1 MKLLEYASKEILGK
15 YGVPVKK
22 NKLCRSLEE
31 LKAVIDEFNFPVV
44 IKAQVPVG
52 GRGKAGGIK
61 LAKSKEEAIAIT
73 EQILNM
79 EIKGLPVKKVLVE
92 EAAKIKTELYLGIV
106 LDRVTKKNV
115 IIVSREGGVE
125 IEEVAKT
132 HPDAIIKKQIHPYL
146 GLQDYE
152 AKELSYKLTDDP
164 EVAKKIQFFIKA
176 LYRAYV
182 DIDAQLA
189 EINPLVVEEDGNV
202 IALDAKIILD
212 DNALYRH
219 PDLENLRDMDY
230 ENLEELEA
238 KAKGLSF
245 VKLDGNI
252 GCCVNGAGLAM
263 ATMDIVKLY
272 GGEPANFLDVGGSS
286 SPEKIKNAME
296 LILRDKRVKVIF
308 INIFGGITRC
318 DDVASGLVQAYKELN
333 ISLPI
338 VIRLTGTNE
347 EKAKEILKDSGLP
360 LYSVSS
366 MAEGAKLASELAS
379 K

>member
-1 MKLLEYASKEILGK
+1 MKLLEYASKEVLSK

-22 NKLCRSLEE
+22 NKLCKSVDEV
-31 LKAVIDEFNFPVV
+31 KAALDEFQFPVV

-61 LAKSKEEAIAIT
+61 VAKDKEEAIRIAS
-73 EQILNM
+73 QILSM

-106 LDRVTKKNV
+106 LDRGSKRNV
-115 IIVSREGGVE
+115 VMVSKEGGVE

-132 HPDAIIKKQIHPYL
+132 NPEAIVKLPVHPYL
-146 GLQDYE
+146 GLRDYE
-152 AKELSYKLTDDP
+152 ARYLAYRLSDDP
-164 EVAKKIQFFIKA
+164 EIAKRIQSFIKA
-176 LYRAYV
+176 LYRLYV
-182 DIDAQLA
+182 ETDAQLA

-202 IALDAKIILD
+202 IALDAKIIID

-219 PDLENLRDMDY
+219 PDLEALRDMDY
-230 ENLEELEA
+230 ENPEELEA

-263 ATMDIVKLY
+263 ATMDVIKLY

-296 LILRDKRVKVIF
+296 LILRDKRVKAIF

-318 DDVASGLVQAYKELN
+318 DDVATGLVQAYKELN
-333 ISLPI
+333 ITLPI

-347 EKAKEILKDSGLP
+347 DKAREILNKSGLP
-360 LYSVSS
+360 LYGVSS
-366 MAEGAKLASELAS
+366 MAEGAKLVSELAA

>member
-1 MKLLEYASKEILGK
+1 MKLLEYASKEILAK

-22 NKLCRSLEE
+22 NKLCRNL
-31 LKAVIDEFNFPVV
+31 DEVKSVLDDFNFPVV

-61 LAKSKEEAIAIT
+61 LAKTKEEAIEVAKN
-73 EQILNM
+73 ILSM
-79 EIKGLPVKKVLVE
+79 EIKGLPVRKVLVE

-106 LDRVTKKNV
+106 LDRGTKRNV
-115 IIVSREGGVE
+115 IMVSKEGGVE
-125 IEEVAKT
+125 IEEVAKSK
-132 HPDAIIKKQIHPYL
+132 PEAIVKATLHPYL
-146 GLQDYE
+146 GLLDFQ
-152 AKELSYKLTDDP
+152 AKELAYKLTEDP
-164 EVAKKIQFFIKA
+164 EIAKKLQFFIKA

-182 DIDAQLA
+182 ETDAQLA
-189 EINPLVVEEDGNV
+189 EINPLVIEEDGNV
-202 IALDAKIILD
+202 IALDAKIIVD
-212 DNALYRH
+212 DNALFKH
-219 PDLENLRDMDY
+219 PELENLRDMDY
-230 ENLEELEA
+230 ENMEELEA

-318 DDVASGLVQAYKELN
+318 DDVATGLVEAYKELN
-333 ISLPI
+333 ISIPI
-338 VIRLTGTNE
+338 VIRLIGTNE
-347 EKAKEILKDSGLP
+347 DKAKEILEKSGLP
-360 LYSVSS
+360 LYSVST
-366 MAEGAKLASELAS
+366 MAEGAKLASSLA

>member
-1 MKLLEYASKEILGK
+1 MKLLEYASKEILKK
-15 YGVPVKK
+15 YSVPVKK
-22 NKLCRSLEE
+22 NRLCKSLEE
-31 LKAVIDEFNFPVV
+31 VRNVIDEFSFPVV
-44 IKAQVPVG
+44 VKAQVPVG

-61 LAKSKEEAIAIT
+61 LAKNKDEAILIA

-79 EIKGLPVKKVLVE
+79 DIKGIPVKKILIE
-92 EAAKIKTELYLGIV
+92 EAAQIKTELYLGIV
-106 LDRVTKKNV
+106 LDRSTKKNV
-115 IIVSREGGVE
+115 IMVSKEGGVE
-125 IEEVAKT
+125 IEEIART
-132 HPDAIIKKQIHPYL
+132 NPEAIVKKELHPYL
-146 GLQDYE
+146 GLMDYE
-152 AKELSYKLTDDP
+152 AKELAYKLSDEP
-164 EVAKKIQFFIKA
+164 EIAKKIQSFIKA
-176 LYRAYV
+176 LYRAYM
-182 DIDAQLA
+182 DTDAQLA
-189 EINPLVVEEDGNV
+189 EINPLVIENDGNV

-219 PDLENLRDMDY
+219 PELENLRDLDY

-238 KAKGLSF
+238 KSKGLSF

-286 SPEKIKNAME
+286 SPEKIKNAMD

-318 DDVASGLVQAYKELN
+318 DDVAVGLVQAYRELN
-333 ISLPI
+333 ISTPI

-347 EKAKEILKDSGLP
+347 DKAKEILKESGLP
-360 LYSVSS
+360 LYAVSS
-366 MAEGAKLASELAS
+366 MAEGAKLASELQS
-379 K
+379 R

>member
-1 MKLLEYASKEILGK
+1 MKLLEYASKEILKK

-22 NKLCRSLEE
+22 NRLCKSLEE
-31 LKAVIDEFNFPVV
+31 VRNVIDEFNFPVV
-44 IKAQVPVG
+44 VKAQVPVG

-61 LAKSKEEAIAIT
+61 LAKNKDEAILIA

-79 EIKGLPVKKVLVE
+79 DIKGIPVKKILIE
-92 EAAKIKTELYLGIV
+92 EAAQIKTELYLGIV
-106 LDRVTKKNV
+106 LDRSTKKNV
-115 IIVSREGGVE
+115 IMVSKEGGVE

-132 HPDAIIKKQIHPYL
+132 NPEAIVKKELHPYL
-146 GLQDYE
+146 GLMDYE
-152 AKELSYKLTDDP
+152 AKELAYKLTDEP
-164 EVAKKIQFFIKA
+164 EIAKKIQSFIKA
-176 LYRAYV
+176 LYRAYI
-182 DIDAQLA
+182 DTDAQLA
-189 EINPLVVEEDGNV
+189 EINPLVVENDGNV

-219 PDLENLRDMDY
+219 PELENLRDLDY

-238 KAKGLSF
+238 KSKGLSF

-286 SPEKIKNAME
+286 SPEKIKNAMD

-318 DDVASGLVQAYKELN
+318 DDVAVGLVQAYRELN
-333 ISLPI
+333 ISTPI

-347 EKAKEILKDSGLP
+347 DKAKEILKESGLP
-360 LYSVSS
+360 LYAVSS
-366 MAEGAKLASELAS
+366 MAEGAKLASELQS
-379 K
+379 R

>member
-1 MKLLEYASKEILGK
+1 MKLLEYASKEILKK

-22 NKLCRSLEE
+22 NRLCKSLEE
-31 LKAVIDEFNFPVV
+31 VRNVIDEFNFPVV
-44 IKAQVPVG
+44 VKAQVPVG

-61 LAKSKEEAIAIT
+61 LAKNKDEAILIA

-79 EIKGLPVKKVLVE
+79 DIKGIPVKKILIE
-92 EAAKIKTELYLGIV
+92 EASQIKTELYLGIV
-106 LDRVTKKNV
+106 LDRSTKKNV
-115 IIVSREGGVE
+115 IMVSKEGGVE
-125 IEEVAKT
+125 IEEIART
-132 HPDAIIKKQIHPYL
+132 NPEAIVKKELHPYL
-146 GLQDYE
+146 GLMDYE
-152 AKELSYKLTDDP
+152 AKELAYKLTDEP
-164 EVAKKIQFFIKA
+164 EIAKKIQSFIKA
-176 LYRAYV
+176 LYRAYI
-182 DIDAQLA
+182 DTDAQLA
-189 EINPLVVEEDGNV
+189 EINPLVVENDGNV

-219 PDLENLRDMDY
+219 PELENLRDLDY

-238 KAKGLSF
+238 KSKGLSF

-286 SPEKIKNAME
+286 SPEKIKNAMD

-318 DDVASGLVQAYKELN
+318 DDVAVGLVQAYRELN
-333 ISLPI
+333 ISTPI

-347 EKAKEILKDSGLP
+347 DKAKEILKESGLP
-360 LYSVSS
+360 LYAVSS
-366 MAEGAKLASELAS
+366 MAEGAKLASELQS
-379 K
+379 R

>member
-1 MKLLEYASKEILGK
+1 MKLLEYASKEILGR

>member
-1 MKLLEYASKEILGK
+1 MKLLEYASKEILKK

-22 NKLCRSLEE
+22 NRLCKSLEE
-31 LKAVIDEFNFPVV
+31 VRNVIDEFNFPVV
-44 IKAQVPVG
+44 VKAQVPVG

-61 LAKSKEEAIAIT
+61 LAKNKDEAILIA

-79 EIKGLPVKKVLVE
+79 DIKGIPVKKILIE
-92 EAAKIKTELYLGIV
+92 EAAQIKTELYLGIV
-106 LDRVTKKNV
+106 LDRSTKKNV
-115 IIVSREGGVE
+115 IMVSKEGGVE
-125 IEEVAKT
+125 IEEIART
-132 HPDAIIKKQIHPYL
+132 NPEAIVKKELHPYL
-146 GLQDYE
+146 GLMDYE
-152 AKELSYKLTDDP
+152 AKELAYKLTDEP
-164 EVAKKIQFFIKA
+164 EIAKKIQSFIKA
-176 LYRAYV
+176 LYRAYI
-182 DIDAQLA
+182 DTDAQLA
-189 EINPLVVEEDGNV
+189 EINPLVVENDGNV

-219 PDLENLRDMDY
+219 PELENLRDLDY

-238 KAKGLSF
+238 KSKGLSF

-286 SPEKIKNAME
+286 SPEKIKNAMD

-318 DDVASGLVQAYKELN
+318 DDVAVGLVQAYRELN
-333 ISLPI
+333 ISTPI

-347 EKAKEILKDSGLP
+347 DKAKEILKESGLP
-360 LYSVSS
+360 LYAVSS
-366 MAEGAKLASELAS
+366 MAEGAKLASELQS
-379 K
+379 R

>member
-1 MKLLEYASKEILGK
+1 MKLLEYASKEILKK
-15 YGVPVKK
+15 YGVSVKK
-22 NKLCRSLEE
+22 NKLCKNLEE
-31 LKAVIDEFNFPVV
+31 VKNIIDDFNFPVA

-61 LAKSKEEAIAIT
+61 LAKTKEEAIKIA

-79 EIKGLPVKKVLVE
+79 EIKGLPVKKILIE
-92 EAAKIKTELYLGIV
+92 EAAQIKTELYLGIV
-106 LDRVTKKNV
+106 LDRGTKKNV
-115 IIVSREGGVE
+115 IMVSKEGGVD
-125 IEEVAKT
+125 IEEVART
-132 HPDAIIKKQIHPYL
+132 NPDAIVKKELHPYL
-146 GLQDYE
+146 GLMDYE
-152 AKELSYKLTDDP
+152 AKELAYKLSEDP
-164 EVAKKIQFFIKA
+164 EVAKKIQAFIKA
-176 LYRAYV
+176 LYRAYI
-182 DIDAQLA
+182 DTDAQLA
-189 EINPLVVEEDGNV
+189 EINPLVVENDGNV

-212 DNALYRH
+212 DNALFRH
-219 PDLENLRDMDY
+219 PELENLRDLDY

-238 KAKGLSF
+238 KSKSLSF

-286 SPEKIKNAME
+286 SPEKIKNAMD

-318 DDVASGLVQAYKELN
+318 DDVALGLVQAYKELN
-333 ISLPI
+333 ISTPI

-347 EKAKEILKDSGLP
+347 EKAKEILKESGLP
-360 LYSVSS
+360 LYAVSS
-366 MAEGAKLASELAS
+366 MAEGAKLASELQS

>member
-1 MKLLEYASKEILGK
+1 MKLLEYASKEILKK

-22 NKLCRSLEE
+22 NRLCKSLEE
-31 LKAVIDEFNFPVV
+31 VRNVIDEFNFPVV
-44 IKAQVPVG
+44 VKAQVPVG

-61 LAKSKEEAIAIT
+61 LAKNKDEAILIA

-79 EIKGLPVKKVLVE
+79 EIKGIPVKKILIE
-92 EAAKIKTELYLGIV
+92 EAAQIKTELYLGIV
-106 LDRVTKKNV
+106 LDRSTKKNV
-115 IIVSREGGVE
+115 IMVSKEGGVE
-125 IEEVAKT
+125 IEEIART
-132 HPDAIIKKQIHPYL
+132 NPEAIVKKELHPYI
-146 GLQDYE
+146 GLMDYE
-152 AKELSYKLTDDP
+152 AKELAYKLTDEP
-164 EVAKKIQFFIKA
+164 EIAKKIQSFIKA
-176 LYRAYV
+176 LYRAYI
-182 DIDAQLA
+182 DTDAQLA
-189 EINPLVVEEDGNV
+189 EINPLVVENDGNV

-219 PDLENLRDMDY
+219 PELENLRDLDY

-238 KAKGLSF
+238 KSKGLSF

-286 SPEKIKNAME
+286 SPEKIKNAMD

-318 DDVASGLVQAYKELN
+318 DDVAVGLVQAYRELN
-333 ISLPI
+333 ISTPI

-347 EKAKEILKDSGLP
+347 DKAKEILKESGLP
-360 LYSVSS
+360 LYAVSS
-366 MAEGAKLASELAS
+366 MAEGAKLASELQS
-379 K
+379 R

>member
-1 MKLLEYASKEILGK
+1 MKLLEYASKEVLSK

-22 NKLCRSLEE
+22 NKLCKSVDEV
-31 LKAVIDEFNFPVV
+31 KAALDEFQFPVV

-61 LAKSKEEAIAIT
+61 VAKDKEEAIRIAS
-73 EQILNM
+73 QILSM

-106 LDRVTKKNV
+106 LDRGSKRNV
-115 IIVSREGGVE
+115 VMVSKEGGVE

-132 HPDAIIKKQIHPYL
+132 NPEAIVKLPVHPYL
-146 GLQDYE
+146 GLRDYE
-152 AKELSYKLTDDP
+152 ARYLAYRLSDDP
-164 EVAKKIQFFIKA
+164 EIVKRIQSFIKA
-176 LYRAYV
+176 LYKLYV
-182 DIDAQLA
+182 ETDAQLA

-202 IALDAKIILD
+202 IALDAKIIID

-219 PDLENLRDMDY
+219 PDLEALRDMDY
-230 ENLEELEA
+230 ENPEELEA

-263 ATMDIVKLY
+263 ATMDVIKLY

-296 LILRDKRVKVIF
+296 LILRDKRVKAIF

-318 DDVASGLVQAYKELN
+318 DDVATGLVQAYKELN
-333 ISLPI
+333 ITLPI

-347 EKAKEILKDSGLP
+347 DKAREILNKSGLP
-360 LYSVSS
+360 LYGVSS
-366 MAEGAKLASELAS
+366 MAEGAKLVSELAA

>member
-1 MKLLEYASKEILGK
+1 MKLLEYASKEILKK

-22 NKLCRSLEE
+22 NRLCKSLEE
-31 LKAVIDEFNFPVV
+31 VRNVIDEFNFPVV
-44 IKAQVPVG
+44 VKAQVPVG

-61 LAKSKEEAIAIT
+61 LAKNKDEAILIAD
-73 EQILNM
+73 QILNM
-79 EIKGLPVKKVLVE
+79 EIKGIPVKKILIE
-92 EAAKIKTELYLGIV
+92 EAAQIKTELYLGIV
-106 LDRVTKKNV
+106 LDRSTKKNV
-115 IIVSREGGVE
+115 IMVSKEGGVE
-125 IEEVAKT
+125 IEEIART
-132 HPDAIIKKQIHPYL
+132 NPEAIVKKELHPYL
-146 GLQDYE
+146 GLMDYE
-152 AKELSYKLTDDP
+152 AKELAYKLTDEP
-164 EVAKKIQFFIKA
+164 EIAKKIQSFIKA
-176 LYRAYV
+176 LYRAYI
-182 DIDAQLA
+182 DTDAQLA
-189 EINPLVVEEDGNV
+189 EINPLVVENDGNV

-219 PDLENLRDMDY
+219 PELENLRDLDY

-238 KAKGLSF
+238 KSKGLSF

-286 SPEKIKNAME
+286 SPEKIKNAMD

-318 DDVASGLVQAYKELN
+318 DDVAVGLVQAYRELN
-333 ISLPI
+333 ISTPI

-347 EKAKEILKDSGLP
+347 DKAKEILKESGLP
-360 LYSVSS
+360 LYAVSS
-366 MAEGAKLASELAS
+366 MAEGAKLASELQS
-379 K
+379 R